1 VAWLINWADQH
12 RIDTCSA
19 TDHPTIAGPS
29 VWTSGTLEVNAGQRI
44 LDANSKQLFAEGGS
58 RHPNPGGIS
67 E

>member
-44 LDANSKQLFAEGGS
+44 LDANSSSCSPKADRDTRTREK
-58 RHPNPGGIS
+58 
-67 E
+67 